1 MIAEIVALV
10 GALLTL
16 VSAIGVSR
24 FPDALARMHALTKA
38 STVGLGLV
46 AIGTAFS
53 VPTANDATSALL
65 AAGLYI
71 VTLPIGA
78 SLIGRATYLVSQR
91 EVEEA
96 RRP

>member
-1 MIAEIVALV
+1 MIAELVALA

-24 FPDALARMHALTKA
+24 FTDALARMHALTKA

-46 AIGTAFS
+46 AAGAAFS

-65 AAGLYI
+65 AALLYI
-71 VTLPIGA
+71 GTLPIGA
-78 SLIGRATYLVSQR
+78 SLIGRATYLSTAAD
-91 EVEEA
+91 E
-96 RRP
+96 RPPEC